1 MAILQPVGTDKL
13 NSPSHSLS
21 HRVFA
26 NDSSA
31 PDKSV
36 VVDSAGKVGFGTDT
50 PTSTMHNAGSFTA
63 AYRAIT
69 SLRTLDNTDY
79 IIDCTANSFT
89 VTLPTASA
97 IAGRMYVIK
106 NSGTGSIVIACNG
119 AETIDGSLIITLS
132 ITNVSISVVST
143 GTNWIII

>member
-1 MAILQPVGTDKL
+1 MAISQPLGTDKL

-21 HRVFA
+21 HRVFS

-31 PDKSV
+31 PVNSV
-36 VVDSAGKVGFGTDT
+36 VVDSTGKVGFGTET
-50 PTSTMHNAGSFTA
+50 PTSTMHNTGSFTG

-69 SLRTLDNTDY
+69 ALRTLDDTDY

-89 VTLPTASA
+89 ITLPSASS
-97 IAGRMYVIK
+97 IAGRTYVIK
-106 NSGTGSIVIACNG
+106 NSGTGSIVIACSG
-119 AETIDGSLIITLS
+119 AETIDGVSNMTLS